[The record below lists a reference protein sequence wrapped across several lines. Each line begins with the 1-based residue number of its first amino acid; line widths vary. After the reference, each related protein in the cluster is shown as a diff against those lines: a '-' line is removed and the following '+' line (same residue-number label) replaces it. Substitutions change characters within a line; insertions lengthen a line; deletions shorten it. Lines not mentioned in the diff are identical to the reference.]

1 MQKRKRKNLK
11 VEQWDLTVYYNMK
24 KNTRNTKLKK
34 PNIGGSP
41 YKNKNVPKDVQSI
54 RSEKYKGMIY

>member
-1 MQKRKRKNLK
+1 
-11 VEQWDLTVYYNMK
+11 MK

-34 PNIGGSP
+34 LKMGGSP
-41 YKNKNVPKDVQSI
+41 YKNKNIPKDVQSI